1 MRFAQARFARVH
13 VGLIHDLESGRFS
26 TTASLAKVLDKK
38 IVSTK
43 EWLFDES
50 STARNR
56 PEQPHPVGP
65 LEKIS
70 KKSSSR
76 DTNQQFQE
84 NDPRREQCGCCV
96 EENPQF

>member
-1 MRFAQARFARVH
+1 MRFEKARFARLH
-13 VGLIHDLESGRFS
+13 VRLIHDLESGRFANI
-26 TTASLAKVLDKK
+26 TSLAKILEKK
-38 IVSTK
+38 IVITT
-43 EWLFDES
+43 EWLFGES
-50 STARNR
+50 SSARNR
-56 PEQPHPVGP
+56 PEQPHPAGP